1 MTEEEKKLQ
10 ENTEPTPLEETP
22 ESPETTVA
30 APANEDEQATTVELP
45 EGVEVISEDDED
57 LPQVEE
63 DSPEDDGDDDSK
75 DMLSNLIKDDDDDDE
90 WWKDDDEYSS
100 KERKE
105 LESLYSNTLREFNEN
120 EIVEGIISAIA
131 EKEVVLNVGF
141 KSEGVVPVSEFRD
154 MPELAVGDKV
164 EVFIETVEDSDGQ
177 LQLSR
182 KRAKSLRS
190 WERIN
195 RSMDSDEIV
204 NGFVMRRTKGGFV
217 VDLDGIEAF
226 LPGSQIDVKP
236 VRDFDI
242 YVGRTMEFKV
252 VKINHAYENVVVS
265 HKVLIEEKLD
275 EQRKEILQNLE
286 KGQVLEGMVKNMTN
300 FGVFI
305 DLGGVDGLLH
315 ITDISWGRINHPE
328 EVLELDQKV
337 NVVVLDFDD
346 AKKRISLGMKQ
357 LTPHPWES
365 LPEDIAEGAVVKG
378 KIVTLAD
385 YGIFLE
391 IMPGVEGLIH
401 TSEMSWSQ
409 HVKNPMDN
417 FKVGNELEAKVLNVD
432 REERK
437 MSLGLKQLLAD
448 PWSNIEDKYPQSS
461 RHIGTVRN
469 MTNYGLFVEL
479 EEGVDGL
486 VHISDLSWTK
496 KFNHPSEYVK
506 ENEPLEVIVLDIDKD
521 NRRLSLGHKQLTED
535 VWDTFA
541 SIFTIG
547 SKHSGTIK
555 KIDGKGATVE
565 LDYGVEGHVPAK
577 HLKVEEGKEDLKV
590 DEVSAF
596 VVLEFNK
603 DAKRLLLS
611 HTKSWKAEEAPV
623 ERKKSSRGKP
633 SSAKAGTTTL
643 GEIDALAKLKEE
655 MEANEKEA
663 KAPKKK
669 AAPKAKKAEEAA
681 PEVVAAVEE
690 VAAPAEEAP
699 AKEEEAPKAKK
710 KASTKTTKAKATSKA
725 EKAAEKEAPAEEEV
739 EKAEEKEEAP
749 KKKTRSKAKKEEK
762 EETAEEEKETPV
774 EEEG

>member
-1 MTEEEKKLQ
+1 MTEEEKKLENQ
-10 ENTEPTPLEETP
+10 ETEASPQEETKEVLETPVEPTGEEIP
-22 ESPETTVA
+22 KE
-30 APANEDEQATTVELP
+30 NLP
-45 EGVEVISEDDED
+45 EGVEVIQEEEEEVK
-57 LPQVEE
+57 VEE
-63 DSPEDDGDDDSK
+63 EENTEQGPVNDGTK
-75 DMLSNLIKDDDDDDE
+75 DMLNNLIKEDDDDDE
-90 WWKDDDEYSS
+90 WWLDDDEYSS
-100 KERKE
+100 SQRKE
-105 LESLYSNTLREFNEN
+105 LEQLYSNTLREFNEN
-120 EIVEGIISAIA
+120 EIVEGLISAVG

-141 KSEGVVPVSEFRD
+141 KSEGVVPISEFRD

-204 NGFVMRRTKGGFV
+204 NGYVMRRTKGGFV
-217 VDLDGIEAF
+217 VDIDGIEAF

-265 HKVLIEEKLD
+265 HKVLIEEKLE

-286 KGQVLEGMVKNMTN
+286 KGQVLEGTVKNMTN

-365 LPEDIAEGAVVKG
+365 LPENIAEGAVVKG

-409 HVKNPMDN
+409 HVKNPLES
-417 FKVGNELEAKVLNVD
+417 FKVGDELDAKVLNVD
-432 REERK
+432 REDRK
-437 MSLGLKQLLAD
+437 MSLGLKQLLED
-448 PWSNIEDKYPQSS
+448 PWSTIEERYPLSS
-461 RHIGTVRN
+461 KHTGTVRN

-496 KFNHPSEYVK
+496 KFSHPSEYVK
-506 ENEPLEVIVLDIDKD
+506 ENEPLEVVVLDIDKD

-577 HLKVEEGKEDLKV
+577 HLRVEAGKEELKV
-590 DEVSAF
+590 DDVSAF

-603 DAKRLLLS
+603 DAKRLLMS
-611 HTKSWKAEEAPV
+611 HTKSWKVEEAPA
-623 ERKKSSRGKP
+623 ERRKSSRSKS

-669 AAPKAKKAEEAA
+669 TPAKKAAKAEAPKEVEKEAEEVKEVAEAKVEEEVVEEAPKPKKKTSTRKTKAKKEE
-681 PEVVAAVEE
+681 E
-690 VAAPAEEAP
+690 
-699 AKEEEAPKAKK
+699 AKEEESPE
-710 KASTKTTKAKATSKA
+710 T
-725 EKAAEKEAPAEEEV
+725 
-739 EKAEEKEEAP
+739 EEKEVAEEP
-749 KKKTRSKAKKEEK
+749 KAKKTRSKKTKKEEVK
-762 EETAEEEKETPV
+762 EEEEATV
-774 EEEG
+774 ED

>member
-1 MTEEEKKLQ
+1 MTEEEKKLENQ
-10 ENTEPTPLEETP
+10 ETEPSPQEETKVLENP
-22 ESPETTVA
+22 VEPTEEEISPE
-30 APANEDEQATTVELP
+30 DLP
-45 EGVEVISEDDED
+45 EGVEVIQEEEEEVK
-57 LPQVEE
+57 PEEE
-63 DSPEDDGDDDSK
+63 DNAEQGPVDDGTK
-75 DMLSNLIKDDDDDDE
+75 DMLSNLIKEDDDDDE
-90 WWKDDDEYSS
+90 WWLDDDEYSS
-100 KERKE
+100 SQRKE
-105 LESLYSNTLREFNEN
+105 LEQLYSNTLREFNEN
-120 EIVEGIISAIA
+120 EIVEGLISAVG

-141 KSEGVVPVSEFRD
+141 KSEGVVPISEFRD

-217 VDLDGIEAF
+217 VDIEGIEAF

-265 HKVLIEEKLD
+265 HKVLIEEKLE

-286 KGQVLEGMVKNMTN
+286 KGQVLEGTVKNMTN

-328 EVLELDQKV
+328 EVLDLDQKV

-409 HVKNPMDN
+409 HVKNPLES
-417 FKVGNELEAKVLNVD
+417 FKVGDELDAKVLNVD

-437 MSLGLKQLLAD
+437 MSLGLKQLLED
-448 PWSNIEDKYPQSS
+448 PWSTIEERYPLSS
-461 RHIGTVRN
+461 KHMGTVRN

-496 KFNHPSEYVK
+496 KFSHPSEYVK
-506 ENEPLEVIVLDIDKD
+506 ENEPLEVVVLDIDKD

-541 SIFTIG
+541 SIFTVG

-565 LDYGVEGHVPAK
+565 LDYGVEGHIPAK
-577 HLKVEEGKEDLKV
+577 HLRVEAGKDELKV
-590 DEVSAF
+590 DDVSEF

-603 DAKRLLLS
+603 DAKRLLMS
-611 HTKSWKAEEAPV
+611 HTKSWKVEEAPA
-623 ERKKSSRGKP
+623 ERRKSSRSKS

-669 AAPKAKKAEEAA
+669 APVAKAAKAETPKEVEKEAEKGEEVAEEAEKPKKKTTA
-681 PEVVAAVEE
+681 KKPKVEKE
-690 VAAPAEEAP
+690 EEKPAAEEA
-699 AKEEEAPKAKK
+699 
-710 KASTKTTKAKATSKA
+710 S
-725 EKAAEKEAPAEEEV
+725 PAEEEPK
-739 EKAEEKEEAP
+739 EKKAKG
-749 KKKTRSKAKKEEK
+749 KKAKKEE
-762 EETAEEEKETPV
+762 V
-774 EEEG
+774 EEAAVED

>member
-1 MTEEEKKLQ
+1 MTEEEKNLENQ
-10 ENTEPTPLEETP
+10 E
-22 ESPETTVA
+22 PETTPQEETKEVLET
-30 APANEDEQATTVELP
+30 PAEPTEETIVPEELP
-45 EGVEVISEDDED
+45 EGVEVIQEEEEEPSQEEEEPSEERE
-57 LPQVEE
+57 EE
-63 DSPEDDGDDDSK
+63 DNTKDMLNNLIKEDDDGD
-75 DMLSNLIKDDDDDDE
+75 E
-90 WWKDDDEYSS
+90 WWLDDDEYTSS
-100 KERKE
+100 QRKE
-105 LESLYSNTLREFNEN
+105 LEALYSSTLREFNEN
-120 EIVEGIISAIA
+120 EIVEGMISAVG

-141 KSEGVVPVSEFRD
+141 KSEGVVPISEFRD

-182 KRAKSLRS
+182 RRAKSLRS

-204 NGFVMRRTKGGFV
+204 NGYVMRRTKGGFV
-217 VDLDGIEAF
+217 VDIEGIEAF

-265 HKVLIEEKLD
+265 HKVLIEEKLE

-286 KGQVLEGMVKNMTN
+286 KGQVLEGTVKNMTN

-328 EVLELDQKV
+328 EVLELDEKV

-409 HVKNPMDN
+409 HVKNPMES

-437 MSLGLKQLLAD
+437 MSLGLKQLLED
-448 PWSNIEDKYPQSS
+448 PWSTIEERYPLSS
-461 RHIGTVRN
+461 KHTGTVRN

-496 KFNHPSEYVK
+496 KFSHPSEYVK
-506 ENEPLEVIVLDIDKD
+506 ENEPLEVVVLDIDKD

-541 SIFTIG
+541 SIFTVG

-565 LDYGVEGHVPAK
+565 LDYGVEGHIPAK
-577 HLKVEEGKEDLKV
+577 HLRVEAGKEELKV
-590 DEVSAF
+590 DDVSEF

-603 DAKRLLLS
+603 DAKRLLMS
-611 HTKSWKAEEAPV
+611 HTKSWKVEEAPA
-623 ERKKSSRGKP
+623 ERRKSSRGKGQ
-633 SSAKAGTTTL
+633 SAKAGTTTL

-669 AAPKAKKAEEAA
+669 AAPKKAAAAKKETPEAEEKKEEKVE
-681 PEVVAAVEE
+681 EVVAEE
-690 VAAPAEEAP
+690 VVKPAEEAV
-699 AKEEEAPKAKK
+699 KEAEEVVEEAPK
-710 KASTKTTKAKATSKA
+710 
-725 EKAAEKEAPAEEEV
+725 
-739 EKAEEKEEAP
+739 P
-749 KKKTRSKAKKEEK
+749 KKKTTTKKTKAKKEEK
-762 EETAEEEKETPV
+762 VEEEKV
-774 EEEG
+774 EEEAKEEEPKKEAEEAAVED